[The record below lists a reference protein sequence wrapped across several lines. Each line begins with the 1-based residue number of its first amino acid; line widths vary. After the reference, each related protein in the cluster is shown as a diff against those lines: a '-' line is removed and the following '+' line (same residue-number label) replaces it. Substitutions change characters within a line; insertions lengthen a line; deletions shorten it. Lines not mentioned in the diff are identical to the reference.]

1 MTRNFLSTAL
11 LCAAVTGLC
20 AVNSASAAP
29 SKLRPETPS
38 QHNARMKW
46 WHNARFGMFIHWG
59 LYAVPAGWWN
69 GKRVPGIGEWIMN
82 NAKIPVDQYAA
93 LAAKFDPV
101 KFNAQTWVHIAR
113 AAGMKY
119 MVITA
124 KHHDGFAMFHSHV
137 GTYNIYDRTPYHKD
151 PLKMLANAAHK
162 DHMPLGVY
170 YSQAQDWHHPGGRAI
185 GGHWDPA
192 QKGSFDTYLK
202 NVALPQV
209 KELFTQ
215 YGRLAVI
222 WWDTPVDM
230 TPERAAP
237 FVRLIKKY
245 QPWIISD
252 NRLGG
257 FAGDYDTPEQ
267 TIPSN
272 GLGRDWET
280 CMTIN
285 DTWGYIRGDHNFKSS
300 KTLIRNLID
309 IVSKGGNY
317 LLNVGPNALGEIPA
331 GEVSRL
337 LKMGAWLKV
346 NGAAIYGTTASP
358 FPYQLPW
365 GRCTQKKG
373 LLYLSVFDWPQNGK
387 LQLPIVNPH
396 VDAHLLAAPHTK
408 LAVTA
413 GAQGATID
421 VPASVP
427 DSAATVIVVNPHG
440 SVRVLPPPPLVQN
453 ADGVIDLTADRCTIT
468 GNSAEKEHTPANVGY
483 WTNENDYISWKV
495 KVIRPGLY
503 KAEITLAVDPAS
515 AGSTFD
521 VIVNGSK
528 CSGTANSTGGW
539 SMYKTINIG
548 SIAINQPGM
557 VKVIIKP
564 TSMPNGAVMN
574 LRSLRLVPK

>member
-1 MTRNFLSTAL
+1 MTRRLLSAAL
-11 LCAAVTGLC
+11 VCVAITGLG
-20 AVNSASAAP
+20 AAPHANATP
-29 SKLRPETPS
+29 SKLRPETPV

-46 WHNARFGMFIHWG
+46 WRNARFGMFIHWG

-93 LAAKFDPV
+93 LASKFDPV
-101 KFNAQTWVHIAR
+101 KFNAQTWIHIAQ

-124 KHHDGFAMFHSHV
+124 KHHDGFAMYHSHV

-151 PLKMLANAAHK
+151 PLKMLARAAQK
-162 DHMPLGVY
+162 DHMHLGVY

-192 QKGSFDTYLK
+192 QKGDFDTYLK
-202 NVALPQV
+202 NIALPQV

-215 YGRLAVI
+215 YGHLSVI

-230 TPERAAP
+230 NPERAAP
-237 FVRLIKKY
+237 FVKLIKKY
-245 QPWIISD
+245 QPWIISN

-272 GLGRDWET
+272 GLGRDWGT

-285 DTWGYIRGDHNFKSS
+285 DTWGYIKGDHNFKSS
-300 KTLIRNLID
+300 TTLIRNLID

-317 LLNVGPNALGEIPA
+317 LLNVGPNALGEIPS

-337 LKMGAWLKV
+337 MKMGAWLKV

-365 GRCTQKKG
+365 GRCTQKHG
-373 LLYLSVFDWPQNGK
+373 LLYLSVFNWPQDGK
-387 LQLPIVNPH
+387 LTLPLTNPDI
-396 VDAHLLAAPHTK
+396 DAHLLAAPHTK
-408 LAVTA
+408 LPVIA
-413 GAQGATID
+413 GASGATIT
-421 VPASVP
+421 VPANSP
-427 DSAATVIVVNPHG
+427 DPVATVIVVNAHG
-440 SVRVLPPPPLVQN
+440 APQVMPPPPLMQN
-453 ADGVIDLTADRCTIT
+453 DNGVIDLTANACTIV
-468 GNSAEKEHTPANVGY
+468 GGSAQKEHSPTDVGY
-483 WTNENDYISWKV
+483 WTNESDYITWNV
-495 KVIRPGLY
+495 KVTKPGVFN
-503 KAEITLAVDPAS
+503 AEITMAVAPES
-515 AGSTFD
+515 AGSTFTVLTD
-521 VIVNGSK
+521 GSS
-528 CSGTANSTGGW
+528 CSGTAAATGGW
-539 SMYKTINIG
+539 SDYKTVNIG
-548 SIAINQPGM
+548 TITISKAGM
-557 VKVIIKP
+557 VKVMVKP
-564 TSMPNGAVMN
+564 TSMPHGAVMN
-574 LRSLRLVPK
+574 FRSLRLVPQ